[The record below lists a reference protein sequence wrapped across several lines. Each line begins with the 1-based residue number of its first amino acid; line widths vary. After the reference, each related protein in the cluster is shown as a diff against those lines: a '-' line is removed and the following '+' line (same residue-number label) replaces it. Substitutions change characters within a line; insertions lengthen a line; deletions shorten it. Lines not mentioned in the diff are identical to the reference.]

1 MPVWGNI
8 AGSPEG
14 KVYALK
20 LLPTLNLQNGLA
32 IPMCGSGQSAREPC
46 ELLETL
52 LDRGCHRLAL
62 VDVDAAA
69 GCGNNRELIAGI
81 MRRFHKG
88 NTKVCIQV
96 GGGIRSSDQAQF
108 FVDHGATWIVV
119 GTLIQRSPL
128 IVDQLLARF
137 RDQLTAG
144 VDARCGEI
152 QSSGWREPAPLKP
165 DSAGQRIRD
174 HGFKRILFTDIPP
187 SAGAPP
193 DFATA
198 RILAQSAR
206 IPLFMGGSIQ
216 SAEHLKAA
224 MEIPGVQGVA
234 MDALRLLDDAGLLS
248 SLCPAHI

>member
-1 MPVWGNI
+1 
-8 AGSPEG
+8 
-14 KVYALK
+14 LK
-20 LLPTLNLQNGLA
+20 LLPTLNLQNGMA
-32 IPMCGSGQSAREPC
+32 VPMFGGGQGPRKPC
-46 ELLETL
+46 ELLDFL
-52 LDRGCHRLAL
+52 LGLGCNRLVL
-62 VDVDAAA
+62 VDVDAAE
-69 GCGNNRELIAGI
+69 GLGQNRDLMAGI
-81 MRRFHKG
+81 MHRCHQG
-88 NTKVCIQV
+88 HTKVCIQV

-108 FVDHGATWIVV
+108 FLDHGATWITV

-128 IVDQLLARF
+128 VVEQLLARF
-137 RDQLTAG
+137 RDHLTAG
-144 VDARCGEI
+144 VDARGGEI
-152 QSSGWREPAPLKP
+152 QSSGWREAAPLKP

-216 SAEHLKAA
+216 SAEHLRAA

-234 MDALRLLDDAGLLS
+234 MDALRLLDDADLLS